1 MYLLKGVDKS
11 MMEIRMK
18 LSSYKSKE
26 ETAKLLKLLY
36 AIELFREGLI
46 SIGKAVEI
54 AEMPY
59 QEFIVELRK
68 RDVHAFHYEDEDA
81 LKELGL

>member
-1 MYLLKGVDKS
+1 